1 MFSGNFKRYPVSYMQ
16 QYFGNLA
23 RCREK
28 FAGKLV
34 LKAGMELGQGQ
45 LDREW
50 EKTIID
56 LFPFDFI
63 IGSVHKM
70 DNVDMGKMAFADEAQ
85 TKRII
90 QQNLEYLWELVD
102 TCDFDSLGHVDLVK
116 RYAANHGIKVDLAEY
131 PDQLMPILRRLAERG
146 KALEINTSGIRQ
158 SPKEALPSVRILKMF
173 KEAGGRYLT
182 VGSDAHLAKDVGAD
196 FDTARRMALEAGFR
210 HIALYEQRNQFWFR
224 LRLDERREVLCIGMK
239 KIEKIFPKRTSR
251 SWWI

>member
-1 MFSGNFKRYPVSYMQ
+1 MLRESWSWDVSYTHLDVYKRQVSNQSEYYKLITASYQKSIASSVASSIKSFLSSMGMGNVATGTQ
-16 QYFGNLA
+16 SVGDMSGGSAVAVTDIALDQTKATIKAGETLSLTCLLYTSNLA

-90 QQNLEYLWELVD
+90 PVSYTHLDVYKRQAREYGNIEIG
-102 TCDFDSLGHVDLVK
+102 SL
-116 RYAANHGIKVDLAEY
+116 A
-131 PDQLMPILRRLAERG
+131 QL
-146 KALEINTSGIRQ
+146 
-158 SPKEALPSVRILKMF
+158 
-173 KEAGGRYLT
+173 
-182 VGSDAHLAKDVGAD
+182 
-196 FDTARRMALEAGFR
+196 
-210 HIALYEQRNQFWFR
+210 EQRLTGGGDLQ
-224 LRLDERREVLCIGMK
+224 
-239 KIEKIFPKRTSR
+239 P
-251 SWWI
+251 